1 NPDSADDDIF
11 DGDPAI
17 VSSIGSLFTDA
28 SVSRNLKFF
37 HTTMPYF
44 QGTFWETNLPTCGI
58 TSISL
63 AMQDD
68 QGIEYDYMP
77 ELREMIDEAPRLRFL
92 ELRDWDMS
100 GDCNIE
106 DCFDEPGSWTVT
118 HLRLSECGT
127 VTSCVCCVLEMPK
140 DLQSL
145 TITSG
150 LLSCSSES
158 NFMGYPVSIQKAVDA
173 LASVKNSLRELDLDP
188 GASEHWRQPGLGD
201 WYAPKAMEPY
211 QSHAFDSFSRL
222 QRLTA
227 PLEMFS
233 QSTGKMSRRE
243 DHTLYTN
250 FPSSLEELTLVV
262 TSREPFNKVLEQTYP
277 LSGNKV
283 VLEDRIVELGDLS
296 CQTDGYEKAHEL
308 FEELSQLAD
317 HKYSLPALREVH
329 LLRDPCQWLDCEHVK
344 QCKRQLEQAG
354 ITLHIHDRAIEGP
367 TQDDYRRWVS
377 QL

>member
-1 NPDSADDDIF
+1 NPDGADDDIL
-11 DGDPAI
+11 DGDPTI

-28 SVSRNLKFF
+28 SVSRNLEFF

-58 TSISL
+58 TSMSL

-68 QGIEYDYMP
+68 QGIEYDNMP
-77 ELREMIDEAPRLRFL
+77 GLRNMIDEAPRLRFL

-100 GDCNIE
+100 GDCGIE
-106 DCFDEPGSWTVT
+106 DWFDEPGSWTVT

-127 VTSCVCCVLEMPK
+127 VTNDVCCVLEMPK

-145 TITSG
+145 TITSE
-150 LLSCSSES
+150 LLPCSSES

-173 LASVKNSLRELDLDP
+173 LGSVKNSLRELDLDP
-188 GASEHWRQPGLGD
+188 GASEHWKQPGLGD
-201 WYAPKAMEPY
+201 RRLPQAMEPY
-211 QSHAFDSFSRL
+211 QSRAFDSFSRL

-227 PLEMFS
+227 PLEIFS
-233 QSTGKMSRRE
+233 QSTGKMSRRK
-243 DHTLYTN
+243 DHTFYSN
-250 FPSSLEELTLVV
+250 FPSSLEDLTLVV

-283 VLEDRIVELGDLS
+283 VLKDRIVDISDLS
-296 CQTDGYEKAHEL
+296 CQTDAYEKAHEL

-317 HKYSLPALREVH
+317 HKYSVPALREVR

-354 ITLHIHDRAIEGP
+354 ITVRVHDRAIEGP

-377 QL
+377 EL

>member
-1 NPDSADDDIF
+1 
-11 DGDPAI
+11 
-17 VSSIGSLFTDA
+17 
-28 SVSRNLKFF
+28 
-37 HTTMPYF
+37 M
-44 QGTFWETNLPTCGI
+44 
-58 TSISL
+58 SL

-68 QGIEYDYMP
+68 QGIEYDNMP
-77 ELREMIDEAPRLRFL
+77 GLRNMIDEAPKLRFL

-100 GDCNIE
+100 GDCGIE
-106 DCFDEPGSWTVT
+106 DWFDELGSWTVT

-127 VTSCVCCVLEMPK
+127 VTNDVCCVLEMPK

-145 TITSG
+145 TITSE
-150 LLSCSSES
+150 LLPCSSES

-173 LASVKNSLRELDLDP
+173 LGSVKNSLRELDLDP
-188 GASEHWRQPGLGD
+188 GASEHWKQLGLGD
-201 WYAPKAMEPY
+201 RRLPQAMEPY
-211 QSHAFDSFSRL
+211 QSRAFDSFSRL

-227 PLEMFS
+227 PLEIFS
-233 QSTGKMSRRE
+233 QSTGKMSRRK
-243 DHTLYTN
+243 DHTFYSN

-283 VLEDRIVELGDLS
+283 VLKDRIVDISDLS
-296 CQTDGYEKAHEL
+296 CQTDAYEKAHEL

-317 HKYSLPALREVH
+317 HKYSVPALREVR

-354 ITLHIHDRAIEGP
+354 ITVHVHDRAIEGP
-367 TQDDYRRWVS
+367 TQDDYRRKVS
-377 QL
+377 EL